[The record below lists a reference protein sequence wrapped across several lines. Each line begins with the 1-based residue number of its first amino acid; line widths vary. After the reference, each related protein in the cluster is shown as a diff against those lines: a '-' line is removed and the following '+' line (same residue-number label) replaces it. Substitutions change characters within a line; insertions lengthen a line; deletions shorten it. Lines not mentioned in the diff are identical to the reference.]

1 MKTRNGIVM
10 KLMLFCAALVMAI
23 GANAQPPQ
31 GPPDGDKAEK
41 IESLKRLY
49 ISEKLN
55 LTPAEAEKFWPIY
68 NQWHNDMKALRQ
80 NFFPNGKGEVKL
92 SAEQQ
97 LDFEQKKL
105 DLKKKYKVQ
114 FEGVLGKDKVNTL
127 YGLEEEFKKKL
138 QELRDQKQQQ
148 RGANPSPGGQGPAPG
163 AAPRGGGGRGF

>member
-1 MKTRNGIVM
+1 MKTRKGLVM
-10 KLMLFCAALVMAI
+10 KAMLFCATLVMAI
-23 GANAQPPQ
+23 AANAQSPQ

-55 LTPAEAEKFWPIY
+55 LTPTEAEKFWPIY
-68 NQWHNDMKALRQ
+68 NQWHNEMKSLRQ
-80 NFFPNGKGEVKL
+80 NFFPNGKAEGPL

-127 YGLEEEFKKKL
+127 YGLEEEVKKKL

-148 RGANPSPGGQGPAPG
+148 RGNNPGGPGAPG
-163 AAPRGGGGRGF
+163 AGPGPRGGGRGF